1 MLSAYQIRKV
11 IRVYCEKLKEK
22 DVSGH
27 LFSDLEKRM
36 SSAITQSLIRQ
47 IDLPLHEWNVQ
58 VVLKVTK
65 NNFLFLFVPLL

>member
-22 DVSGH
+22 DVSSH

-36 SSAITQSLIRQ
+36 SSAVTQYLQKSQRKATAKKF
-47 IDLPLHEWNVQ
+47 DDNP
-58 VVLKVTK
+58 
-65 NNFLFLFVPLL
+65 